1 MLNKV
6 LDFLFP
12 PICGICEKQEKNWIC
27 EECLE
32 SLEINLKRIKNKD
45 IYYLVNYKDRIRKLI
60 LDFKFNDKAYLY
72 KTFSSII
79 LKNKKLCKILNS
91 YDIIIPVPMYY
102 KKKNTRGYNQTELIA
117 KEISKKINIEFFNN
131 CLIKIRDNN
140 MQSTLSYYE
149 RMNNVKNTFKVDEY
163 SKEKIIDKKI
173 ILLDD
178 IYTTGFTIEECKK
191 ELKKYMPKKVT
202 TLVLAKGK
210 IERR

>member
-1 MLNKV
+1 
-6 LDFLFP
+6 
-12 PICGICEKQEKNWIC
+12 
-27 EECLE
+27 
-32 SLEINLKRIKNKD
+32 
-45 IYYLVNYKDRIRKLI
+45 
-60 LDFKFNDKAYLY
+60 
-72 KTFSSII
+72 
-79 LKNKKLCKILNS
+79 
-91 YDIIIPVPMYY
+91 
-102 KKKNTRGYNQTELIA
+102 
-117 KEISKKINIEFFNN
+117 
-131 CLIKIRDNN
+131 